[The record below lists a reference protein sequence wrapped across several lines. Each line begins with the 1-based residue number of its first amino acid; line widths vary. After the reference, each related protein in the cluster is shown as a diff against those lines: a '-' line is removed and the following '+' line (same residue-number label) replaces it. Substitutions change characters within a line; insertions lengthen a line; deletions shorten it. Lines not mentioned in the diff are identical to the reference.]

1 MINKICIIGGGYVG
15 LPLAV
20 ALSEYY
26 SVIVLTKTD
35 IHAQELSS
43 GIDRTQSFSSDELKR
58 NPIVFTSVIS
68 DASDATVF
76 IVTVPTPIYADYTP
90 DLSPVEDATK
100 SIASV
105 LKKEDIVIYESTVYI
120 GCTEEFC
127 VPILEA
133 ESGLVFN
140 QDFYCGF
147 SPERINPADTE
158 RTIHT
163 VMKIVAGSTSQVTEV
178 MKEMYGKIVYAG
190 LHVAPAIKVAEA
202 SKLIENIQ
210 RDVNIALMNEL
221 SQLFR
226 LIGIDT
232 NDVITAAST
241 KWNFIPY
248 HPGLVGGHCIG
259 VDPYYML
266 YNGER
271 QKIDL
276 PLIALSRT
284 INNDMVD
291 YVINSTLALLKERAI
306 EPLSATVL
314 MLGITFKENCP
325 DIRNSQSAR
334 IFSKLKEKVKKI
346 DLYDP
351 IADTTEVNHVYE
363 IQNISIDALIPKQYD
378 AIIITVA
385 HTPYKLL
392 NLQDLLKDQ
401 NGIIIDL
408 KGLLPKEQSDFRL

>member
-1 MINKICIIGGGYVG
+1 MMSLQQLRQN
-15 LPLAV
+15 
-20 ALSEYY
+20 
-26 SVIVLTKTD
+26 
-35 IHAQELSS
+35 
-43 GIDRTQSFSSDELKR
+43 GI
-58 NPIVFTSVIS
+58 
-68 DASDATVF
+68 
-76 IVTVPTPIYADYTP
+76 
-90 DLSPVEDATK
+90 
-100 SIASV
+100 
-105 LKKEDIVIYESTVYI
+105 
-120 GCTEEFC
+120 
-127 VPILEA
+127 
-133 ESGLVFN
+133 
-140 QDFYCGF
+140 
-147 SPERINPADTE
+147 
-158 RTIHT
+158 
-163 VMKIVAGSTSQVTEV
+163 
-178 MKEMYGKIVYAG
+178 
-190 LHVAPAIKVAEA
+190 
-202 SKLIENIQ
+202 
-210 RDVNIALMNEL
+210 
-221 SQLFR
+221 LF
-226 LIGIDT
+226 
-232 NDVITAAST
+232 
-241 KWNFIPY
+241 
-248 HPGLVGGHCIG
+248 H
-259 VDPYYML
+259 
-266 YNGER
+266 NGER